1 MIPTIVRSAVL
12 AGSIV
17 LLPQVTG
24 AQRLAYAQSPH
35 TRDSAQVLSRARSAQ
50 AGFERFRYFRL
61 PTTTQGGSGGEC
73 DEIIGRFC
81 FWFDDDP
88 DPDPPPPEVPAIG
101 ERRRVLLNHLADAAD
116 ALPGDGW
123 IAGQRIRYLLEEGEE
138 DEAIAAARAC
148 EAEAWWCSALQG
160 LALHEAQ
167 RFGDAQ
173 EAFDAALAAMPADE
187 RARWTDVTEL
197 LSAEDQRV
205 YRRAPDAEKAAWARR
220 LWWLADPLWSQ
231 AGNDRLTEHYARWT
245 MHHIQQHARQVE
257 RIRWRDD
264 MREIVVRYGWHTA
277 WERLVP
283 MFYGSNTETVIS
295 YSDLRTWEWLV
306 PLSAAREPR
315 SLEGDEWPLAEG
327 EFTPSR
333 YAPEYAGRVIAL
345 PHQIA
350 VFPRPEGAV
359 LVAGYALPADS
370 IPADPRIR
378 AAAVAMADADGG
390 RTVSPWQPTAA
401 SGAFLLDLPSRDPVV
416 SIEVRE
422 DSTRL
427 LARQRQAVTWDAD
440 ARVSDLLL
448 LAHPEARPE
457 TLEDAARIARGS
469 ARVQP
474 GEQLGVFW
482 EMYGLGA
489 GDSVTVRV
497 ALLAP
502 RAGWARRQ
510 LESLGVAR
518 GARPVRIGW
527 REPVEEGGITARSLA
542 VAIPADLRPGDYTL
556 ELTVTAPGHPAAVS
570 RRVVTVVER

>member
-1 MIPTIVRSAVL
+1 MIPAIVRFAVL

-17 LLPQVTG
+17 LIPKVTG
-24 AQRLAYAQSPH
+24 AQRLAYAQSPQA
-35 TRDSAQVLSRARSAQ
+35 RDSVQVLSRARSAQ
-50 AGFERFRYFRL
+50 AGFERFRYYRL
-61 PTTTQGGSGGEC
+61 PTTMQGGSGGEC
-73 DEIIGRFC
+73 DEVIGRFC

-88 DPDPPPPEVPAIG
+88 DPDPPPPEAPVVG
-101 ERRRVLLNHLADAAD
+101 ERRRVLLNHLAEASD

-123 IAGQRIRYLLEEGEE
+123 IAGQRIRYLLESGEE
-138 DEAIAAARAC
+138 DEAIAAARDC
-148 EAEAWWCSALQG
+148 RAERWWCSALQG
-160 LALHEAQ
+160 MALHEAQ
-167 RFGDAQ
+167 RFEDAQ
-173 EAFDAALAAMPADE
+173 QAFDAALAAMPADE

-197 LSAEDQRV
+197 LSAADRRV
-205 YRRAPDAEKAAWARR
+205 YRRAPEGERAAWARR

-231 AGNDRLTEHYARWT
+231 PGNDRLTEHYARWT

-257 RIRWRDD
+257 RLRWRDD
-264 MREIVVRYGWHTA
+264 MREITVRYGWHTA

-283 MFYGSNTETVIS
+283 MFYGHSGETVIS

-306 PLSAAREPR
+306 PLADARDPR
-315 SLEGDEWPLAEG
+315 SLAGDEWPLAEG

-333 YAPEYAGRVIAL
+333 YAPEYTAKVIGL
-345 PHQIA
+345 PHQLA

-359 LVAGYALPADS
+359 LVAGYAVPADS
-370 IPADPRIR
+370 IPANPRIR

-457 TLEDAARIARGS
+457 TLEDAARLARGS
-469 ARVQP
+469 AEVRAGDRV
-474 GEQLGVFW
+474 GVFW
-482 EMYGLGA
+482 EMYGIPA

-497 ALLAP
+497 ALVAP
-502 RAGWARRQ
+502 RAGWGRRQ
-510 LESLGVAR
+510 LESLGVVR
-518 GARPVRIGW
+518 GTRPVRIGW
-527 REPVEEGGITARSLA
+527 REPVEGEGIAARSLA

-556 ELTVTAPGHPAAVS
+556 ELTVTSSGLPAAVA
-570 RRVVTVVER
+570 RRTVTVVSR